1 MVLMNLF
8 TGQHGYAD
16 IENRLMDTGGGGR
29 RVGWNEWREQHGSI
43 YTTMCKIDNGNL
55 LCDSGKANWSSIRT
69 ERAGKGWELREK

>member
-43 YTTMCKIDNGNL
+43 YTV
-55 LCDSGKANWSSIRT
+55 LCACSVRFDSLQPHG
-69 ERAGKGWELREK
+69 L